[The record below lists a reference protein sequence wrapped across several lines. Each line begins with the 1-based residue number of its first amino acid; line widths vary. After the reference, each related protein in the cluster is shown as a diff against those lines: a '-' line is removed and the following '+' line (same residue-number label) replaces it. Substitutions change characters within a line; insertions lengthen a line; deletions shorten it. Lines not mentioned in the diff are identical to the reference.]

1 MTREP
6 QMQSLPAINLHIIRK
21 LKYFLKIIKKIGW
34 YYDPPSEVQGAKGL
48 KRLSYCSIGMYKTK
62 HNTNM
67 IRPC

>member
-48 KRLSYCSIGMYKTK
+48 KRVKLLF
-62 HNTNM
+62 HWHVQNQA
-67 IRPC
+67 